1 MGSEEKTMGKRV
13 RRAMRPVTVWC
24 RRNRHR
30 PMAEQYDTLKRKL
43 LGHYNYYA
51 VITWAIT

>member
-1 MGSEEKTMGKRV
+1 
-13 RRAMRPVTVWC
+13 
-24 RRNRHR
+24 
-30 PMAEQYDTLKRKL
+30 MAEQYDTLKRKL